1 MNLIDCFLLTLGFFS
16 HQDKLQFLFFFQA
29 ILMSLYV
36 PQNSCS
42 IIHFRNSI
50 ACSARMHLPLMQ
62 YQYLCRATRCSSLP
76 LQLPDPDAAP
86 QDAVSRRPSSTHP
99 SNHYCPQSASS
110 YTPASDRHPGQ
121 PTQPLSCS
129 HTAGRPPFS
138 PTFPALPPA
147 PLTAV
152 PILSPTSSCDSA
164 PAAPIKHAPPQ
175 RPPSQASSTSTS
187 SPPLPQPKR
196 KREPPPPLNEDADW
210 DAWDGDADVRLV
222 ELKTDARLRP
232 NWNYVARRVG
242 FSIEQCKARW
252 EELQEPQRQHKAV
265 ILPPSP
271 TPTSPANTPPA
282 SPVPSPPSAAA
293 PPPPAPPSAPDF
305 SYTPT
310 TPPSPAPAVPALT
323 DAVPATISEDSPPEP
338 AAADIGSYFV

>member
-1 MNLIDCFLLTLGFFS
+1 MCLC
-16 HQDKLQFLFFFQA
+16 
-29 ILMSLYV
+29 MSRK
-36 PQNSCS
+36 
-42 IIHFRNSI
+42 IRIHFRNSI
-50 ACSARMHLPLMQ
+50 ARSARMHRPLTQ
-62 YQYLCRATRCSSLP
+62 YQYLCCATRCSSLP

-86 QDAVSRRPSSTHP
+86 HDAVSCRPSSTHP
-99 SNHYCPQSASS
+99 SNYYCLQSASS
-110 YTPASDRHPGQ
+110 TPASDRHPGQ
-121 PTQPLSCS
+121 PAQPLSCS
-129 HTAGRPPFS
+129 HTAGRPHFHRP
-138 PTFPALPPA
+138 FPALPPA

-152 PILSPTSSCDSA
+152 PIPSPTSSCDSA
-164 PAAPIKHAPPQ
+164 PAAPIKHAPQ
-175 RPPSQASSTSTS
+175 RPPHKRPR
-187 SPPLPQPKR
+187 PPLPQPKR
-196 KREPPPPLNEDADW
+196 KRDPPPPLNDW
-210 DAWDGDADVRLV
+210 DAWDGDAEVRLV

-252 EELQEPQRQHKAV
+252 EELQEAQRQHKAV

-293 PPPPAPPSAPDF
+293 LPPPAPPSAPDF

-310 TPPSPAPAVPALT
+310 TPPSPAPAAPAT
-323 DAVPATISEDSPPEP
+323 ADAVPATISEDSHPEP

>member
-1 MNLIDCFLLTLGFFS
+1 MQPHADQARLIHRTTIALSQLHSILQQATDILANL
-16 HQDKLQFLFFFQA
+16 H
-29 ILMSLYV
+29 SLYLV
-36 PQNSCS
+36 HTQ
-42 IIHFRNSI
+42 
-50 ACSARMHLPLMQ
+50 Q
-62 YQYLCRATRCSSLP
+62 V
-76 LQLPDPDAAP
+76 DPHAH
-86 QDAVSRRPSSTHP
+86 RP
-99 SNHYCPQSASS
+99 
-110 YTPASDRHPGQ
+110 
-121 PTQPLSCS
+121 
-129 HTAGRPPFS
+129 
-138 PTFPALPPA
+138 FPALPPA

-152 PILSPTSSCDSA
+152 PILSPTSTCDSA

-175 RPPSQASSTSTS
+175 RPPSQATSTSTS

-196 KREPPPPLNEDADW
+196 KREPPPPLNQDADW

-271 TPTSPANTPPA
+271 TPTSPANTPPT

-293 PPPPAPPSAPDF
+293 LPSPAPPSAPDF

-310 TPPSPAPAVPALT
+310 TPPSPAPAAPAT
-323 DAVPATISEDSPPEP
+323 ADAVPATISEDSPPDP
-338 AAADIGSYFV
+338 TAADIGSYFV